1 MASSK
6 APSLRSRLP
15 TERGASITQCP
26 VDLPPR
32 ALRWALGWIEGVA
45 NPLTSIVQI
54 LAGSFGWPF
63 LMAGTEAEGDHSQR
77 RQQNSHCVFVSL
89 SFVRP
94 RRPNAIDRHK
104 FPKPR
109 MRGGVRNRTT
119 APD

>member
-1 MASSK
+1 VASCK

-63 LMAGTEAEGDHSQR
+63 LMAGTEAEGDHSQH
-77 RQQNSHCVFVSL
+77 RQQNSHCVFVL
-89 SFVRP
+89 CAP
-94 RRPNAIDRHK
+94 ETPE
-104 FPKPR
+104 
-109 MRGGVRNRTT
+109 RN
-119 APD
+119 